1 MRRNPKGAVSVRV
14 GDLLETNFDLWWTVA
29 QVVDEYE
36 SRWGRVA
43 WGTVQQALYR
53 MRGRDEVES
62 RQQTIGLRRNEPR
75 TAFRWKP

>member
-1 MRRNPKGAVSVRV
+1 MRRAPAKAVSVRV
-14 GDLLETNFDLWWTVA
+14 ADLLETNFDLWWTVA

-36 SRWGRVA
+36 ERWGRVA

-53 MRGRDEVES
+53 MRGRDRVES
-62 RQQTIGLRRNEPR
+62 RQQTIEIRRNEPR